1 MPEPVITSG
10 SSLSGLTS
18 MNFVWL
24 NRTWPLRPV
33 SCSRVQRSR
42 IPSVSSEPTAIVTSS
57 SVSNRISS
65 STVKLYSAD
74 KLLLRRFARRAL
86 EGYSDTDIRD
96 MEAEDAQG
104 VARSVTAAGR
114 YVRGGGVAVLGGA
127 SREGAPRI
135 KPDKAL

>member
-1 MPEPVITSG
+1 
-10 SSLSGLTS
+10 

-104 VARSVTAAGR
+104 GCTERYRSRSVCTRRRRCGPGR
-114 YVRGGGVAVLGGA
+114 RQ
-127 SREGAPRI
+127 P
-135 KPDKAL
+135 